1 MRSSASS
8 TVTALPP
15 FAAPAGKG
23 GNPAA
28 GPWALYDRLLDSV
41 PAGAK
46 VRRVL
51 VGRAWTLVE
60 AQGLG
65 MAMTHQDEGSEE
77 SLRPPYGDMPLEKL
91 AACVR
96 SWNVREAAIGLAAV
110 NSHHN
115 TRARVEE
122 AFGRRLPERNAETV
136 FQGMLPELVG
146 KKVAVIGHFPT
157 LEPLAERCRLTIL
170 ERRPQPG
177 DLPDFAA
184 EYVLLEQDYVFITGV
199 TIINKT
205 LPRLLELSRR
215 ARVVLVGPS
224 VPLTPRWF
232 EWGVSVVAGTVAV
245 RPEQVWLAA
254 GEGGVR
260 DIWKRGAVTVQF
272 RAEDHRR

>member
-1 MRSSASS
+1 MRSSAAVGAVVGSS
-8 TVTALPP
+8 
-15 FAAPAGKG
+15 
-23 GNPAA
+23 
-28 GPWALYDRLLDSV
+28 GPWELYDRLLDDL
-41 PAGAK
+41 PAEAA

-65 MAMTHQDEGSEE
+65 MAMTHDDEASEP
-77 SLRPPYGDMPLEKL
+77 SLRPPYAGRPLREL
-91 AACVR
+91 AALVR
-96 SWNVREAAIGLAAV
+96 SWNVREAAVGLAAV
-110 NSHHN
+110 NSHVN
-115 TRARVEE
+115 ARARVEE
-122 AFGRRLPERNAETV
+122 AFGHRVPERNDQTV
-136 FQGMLPELVG
+136 FQVLLPELVG
-146 KKVAVIGHFPT
+146 RRVAVIGHFPT

-184 EYVLLEQDYVFITGV
+184 EYVLPEQDWVFITGV
-199 TIINKT
+199 TLINKT

-245 RPEQVWLAA
+245 DPARVWEAA
-254 GEGGVR
+254 AEGGVR
-260 DIWKRGAVTVQF
+260 DIWGRGAATVQF
-272 RAEDHRR
+272 RAEDRSR